1 MHELSITRSLLN
13 QALAEAEKHGARSV
27 GRIRLLL
34 GEGGGVVPDCVQFYF
49 DEMKKGTAAA
59 EAELEFKKVPLRI
72 RCPKCGAEWGTD
84 SSFRGSEASRSAS
97 SQVPSDGS
105 AISSAK
111 GQKVGPE
118 GFGENPEPCPKSLD
132 RLITGPLDH
141 ALQESLDHSTTG
153 SLDHI
158 LQGMCK
164 CNAGGEVISGQELVI
179 ESIDV
184 D

>member
-1 MHELSITRSLLN
+1 MHELSITRSLLD
-13 QALAEAEKHGARSV
+13 QALGEAEKHGAKRIS
-27 GRIRLLL
+27 RIRLLL

-84 SSFRGSEASRSAS
+84 SSFRGSEASR
-97 SQVPSDGS
+97 G
-105 AISSAK
+105 ISPAT
-111 GQKVGPE
+111 GQKAGPGE
-118 GFGENPEPCPKSLD
+118 FGESPEPCPKPLD
-132 RLITGPLDH
+132 HSTTGPLDH
-141 ALQESLDHSTTG
+141 ALQEPLDHATTG

-158 LQGMCK
+158 LQGMCT
-164 CNAGGEVISGQELVI
+164 CNAGGEIVSGQELVI

>member
-1 MHELSITRSLLN
+1 MHELSITRSLLD
-13 QALAEAEKHGARSV
+13 QALAEAEKHGARRIS
-27 GRIRLLL
+27 RIRLLL

-49 DEMKKGTAAA
+49 DEMKKGTTAA

-72 RCPKCGAEWGTD
+72 RCPKCGAEWGT
-84 SSFRGSEASRSAS
+84 SGATQARSAAITLTP
-97 SQVPSDGS
+97 PSPCEGEGT
-105 AISSAK
+105 K
-111 GQKVGPE
+111 GG
-118 GFGENPEPCPKSLD
+118 GAD
-132 RLITGPLDH
+132 PLDQS
-141 ALQESLDHSTTG
+141 ATG

-164 CNAGGEVISGQELVI
+164 CNAGGEIVSGQELVI